1 MGELR
6 RALDDYRGDATVL
19 EQCRELRENIDM
31 LLRDK
36 VEELETTIEL
46 GCGFYAKAFV
56 PDTSKLFVNVGL
68 GFQLEMTLPDASDFI
83 RQPDSPKA
91 HQTTQTQGGT
101 GISPSSSPCSNG
113 FTPRSCRTADSVD
126 YNSRRI
132 LD

>member
-46 GCGFYAKAFV
+46 GCGFYVKAFV

-83 RQPDSPKA
+83 RHKETNLISKLELRKTKIAQIKA
-91 HQTTQTQGGT
+91 DIHE
-101 GISPSSSPCSNG
+101 
-113 FTPRSCRTADSVD
+113 ALHL
-126 YNSRRI
+126 